1 MVSGYFVKGLA
12 DALDKRDE
20 NILIQKKLDLEEE
33 TLRRRNKE
41 EFLDYFSKI
50 SKTPKSS
57 SMKSKSRITDDQ
69 IQFLQNQ
76 GYSDDF
82 LSKVI
87 ATENP
92 TVFQTLLSGTNK
104 ALTSLKKTQP
114 VEKLPEYMI
123 DSIERSA
130 TFSDPTEFEID
141 IDKMAEE
148 FGIVITEAE
157 REMLRESLIVPGSA
171 TFSDATFTLTEKPSL
186 ENLDMI
192 EKRALNENLTRAKS
206 DLKSIIDQL
215 GAMNELT
222 DPISTATKSWLSQK
236 KVEIETAIENYKK
249 DDIFDLAGLYGM
261 SYMKKLID
269 YYPNFVDA
277 PINPAVLNA
286 SKKII
291 TVPNGQVANQLGE
304 FGLLREGE
312 IVLNQQTGRPL
323 PIGFDVEY
331 WNSEIGQDLL
341 KKFIEQM

>member
-1 MVSGYFVKGLA
+1 MVSGYAIKGFA

-41 EFLDYFSKI
+41 KFLDYFSKI

-82 LSKVI
+82 LAKVI

-157 REMLRESLIVPGSA
+157 REMLRESLIVHGSA
-171 TFSDATFTLTEKPSL
+171 TFSDATFTLTEKIELKDLPSIYKTVVSGTIGKAEREL
-186 ENLDMI
+186 ELLNRAIASADENDRGLLAQRKVDIEESLINVDKNPSKLISLYGNSFAKDMLKYDPKYKDI
-192 EKRALNENLTRAKS
+192 PMPETFQSSLFEVPLVANE
-206 DLKSIIDQL
+206 
-215 GAMNELT
+215 
-222 DPISTATKSWLSQK
+222 
-236 KVEIETAIENYKK
+236 ETAIMLVNMG
-249 DDIFDLAGLYGM
+249 I
-261 SYMKKLID
+261 
-269 YYPNFVDA
+269 
-277 PINPAVLNA
+277 INEGTVLRL
-286 SKKII
+286 
-291 TVPNGQVANQLGE
+291 PNGE
-304 FGLLREGE
+304 E
-312 IVLNQQTGRPL
+312 IEVYKSRR
-323 PIGFDVEY
+323 
-331 WNSEIGQDLL
+331 
-341 KKFIEQM
+341 